1 MKQTIRLNERELKH
15 LIRESVKRV
24 LSETRLDYDIDNFS
38 GKWYKDVPDDYID
51 PEGSLDDPNGGD
63 PFGEYR
69 DEIVADYDGDEK
81 AAENDYSWRHFDDKP
96 IANSPYSC
104 AKVGKRGIPDDI
116 DDILRAKN
124 RKNYWTDKEQR
135 ISDNAKKKWIDGKR
149 DLWDFEDSL
158 YAMR

>member
-1 MKQTIRLNERELKH
+1 MPTLWQWLLSVTFL
-15 LIRESVKRV
+15 LIIDVDSCFQNP
-24 LSETRLDYDIDNFS
+24 LTRLI
-38 GKWYKDVPDDYID
+38 
-51 PEGSLDDPNGGD
+51 
-63 PFGEYR
+63 R

-81 AAENDYSWRHFDDKP
+81 VAENDYSWRHFDDKP
-96 IANSPYSC
+96 IANSPYTC

-116 DDILRAKN
+116 DYILRAKN